1 MRKLRNKMKAAVVE
15 DVNRIIVKEVAIPE
29 VVSGRAVI
37 KVAYAGLCGPTDEAI
52 LKGLHPRAKFPL
64 VLSHEFSGEIAFIE
78 DGVDGL
84 KKGNKV
90 VINPLLSCNNCST
103 CKNGN
108 QYICENL
115 KLIGIDTDGG
125 FAEYCSVPL
134 NNVISL
140 PEDIPLNV
148 AALSEPMAVGIHA
161 VREAGLRIGES
172 AIVFG
177 AGPIGLFVAEACRN
191 AGAVDI
197 TIVEKNKKRL
207 EFARE
212 IGYNVIDPDYLNK
225 NSSFH
230 RYDFVFDTTGS
241 PEVLNV
247 FLNFSKIKGTVVI
260 VGKFDTREL
269 FDLHTVLFN
278 ELKIIGTRVYRES
291 EFLLAVQILSE
302 NPQRYKKFIS
312 DYFPIDRIEDV
323 SSAFRSRNNLG
334 RIMVTFDLMKGE

>member
-1 MRKLRNKMKAAVVE
+1 MYRMKAAVIE
-15 DVNRIIVKEVAIPE
+15 SVNRIIVKEVLFPE
-29 VVSGRAVI
+29 LVPGNTVV

-78 DGVDGL
+78 DGVEGL
-84 KKGNKV
+84 NKGDKV

-103 CKNGN
+103 CRNGN

-115 KLIGIDTDGG
+115 RLIGIDTDGG

-134 NNVISL
+134 NNIVLL
-140 PEDIPLNV
+140 PGDMPLNI

-161 VREAGLRIGES
+161 VKEAGLRMGES

-177 AGPIGLFVAEACRN
+177 AGPIGLFVAEACRK

-197 TIVEKNKKRL
+197 TIVEINKKRL

-212 IGYNVIDPDYLNK
+212 TGYNVIDADSLNL

-230 RYDFVFDTTGS
+230 KYDFIFETTGS
-241 PEVLNV
+241 PEVLKV
-247 FLNFSKIKGTVVI
+247 LLNYSKTKGTIVI
-260 VGKFDTREL
+260 VGKFDNMEL

-278 ELKIIGTRVYRES
+278 ELKIIGARVYREN

-302 NPQRYKKFIS
+302 NPQRYNKFIS
-312 DYFPIDRIEDV
+312 DYFPIEKIEDV
-323 SSAFRSRNNLG
+323 FSAFRNRNNLG
-334 RIMVTFDLMKGE
+334 RVMVKFDLKKGE

>member
-1 MRKLRNKMKAAVVE
+1 MKAAVVE
-15 DVNRIIVKEVAIPE
+15 EVNRIVVKEVSIPE
-29 VVSGRAVI
+29 VVSGKAIVR
-37 KVAYAGLCGPTDEAI
+37 VAYAGLCGPTDEAI

-64 VLSHEFSGEIAFIE
+64 ILSHEFSGEIAFIE
-78 DGVDGL
+78 DGADGL
-84 KKGNKV
+84 KKSDKV

-103 CKNGN
+103 CRNGN

-115 KLIGIDTDGG
+115 NLIGIDTDGG

-134 NNVISL
+134 NNIVLL
-140 PEDIPLNV
+140 PGNIPLDV

-161 VREAGLRIGES
+161 VREAGLSLGES

-177 AGPIGLFVAEACRN
+177 AGPIGLFVAEACRE
-191 AGAVDI
+191 AGSVEV
-197 TIVEKNKKRL
+197 TIVEINKKRI

-212 IGYNVIDPDYLNK
+212 IGYNVIDADYLNI

-241 PEVLNV
+241 PEVLKD

-260 VGKFDTREL
+260 VGKFDNREL

-278 ELKIIGTRVYRES
+278 ELKIIGARVYREK
-291 EFLLAVQILSE
+291 EFLLAVKILSE
-302 NPQRYKKFIS
+302 NPERYKKFIS
-312 DYFPIDRIEDV
+312 DYFPIDRIEEV
-323 SSAFRSRNNLG
+323 FSTFRNRNNLG
-334 RIMVTFDLMKGE
+334 RIMVTYDLKSE